1 MPFFRVFYCEC
12 RHSRKESLDH
22 FKSHMPYTHRELSLD
37 DARKTY
43 LPSAEERSYWPK
55 FTREHVATHATLK
68 DGWCVI
74 HERVYDITL
83 FAITHPG
90 FHNAGQVST
99 ALAITRSLGADATEE
114 FEYVHSRL
122 AWKQL
127 HDFQVGVIHRPD
139 EDGPEM
145 DEVDRPRVNPPGHP
159 IPARGADKHPLPE
172 WLGKERDFWQRYTG
186 GVTEE
191 VLRYLD
197 EQGYP
202 QERGGVEEV
211 SGGRWVSSFSGA
223 KESETVAEVVVATD
237 DAPAGPDGKGQME
250 EARAAHHER
259 WRREKDARGKRRMA
273 LVGGAATV
281 GLSLLASV
289 MARRPRRHAA
299 KSETE

>member
-1 MPFFRVFYCEC
+1 
-12 RHSRKESLDH
+12 
-22 FKSHMPYTHRELSLD
+22 MPYTHRELSLEN
-37 DARKTY
+37 ARKTY

-145 DEVDRPRVNPPGHP
+145 GEVDRPRVNRQA
-159 IPARGADKHPLPE
+159 PAAGVAREGAGL
-172 WLGKERDFWQRYTG
+172 L
-186 GVTEE
+186 
-191 VLRYLD
+191 
-197 EQGYP
+197 
-202 QERGGVEEV
+202 
-211 SGGRWVSSFSGA
+211 
-223 KESETVAEVVVATD
+223 AEVH
-237 DAPAGPDGKGQME
+237 GRGDG
-250 EARAAHHER
+250 
-259 WRREKDARGKRRMA
+259 
-273 LVGGAATV
+273 GGAAV
-281 GLSLLASV
+281 PGRAGV
-289 MARRPRRHAA
+289 PAGAGRGGGGQRWAMGVIQQGRKGERDRG
-299 KSETE
+299 